1 MKEKLSLILS
11 LIFVASI
18 VAYWGFSQGS
28 SNPVNPIGET
38 QNNQS
43 NQYDNKSKSS
53 KVKIKSTTAEKD
65 IVVHIKGAI
74 KNPGDYQVPYGSK
87 VQDLIIVAGGC
98 LEGADTS
105 GLALNKTLRQNQTI
119 KVPFISSES
128 SQSAIVNVN
137 VASLEEIDSLPG
149 IGRTTAEKI
158 IDERNKSKFINLEDF
173 KKRLKFSSSKIEK
186 LKGLISF

>member
-11 LIFVASI
+11 LIFLASI

-28 SNPVNPIGET
+28 NNPANSVVDS

-43 NQYDNKSKSS
+43 NQYNNKIKNS
-53 KVKIKSTTAEKD
+53 KVKVKSTMAEKD
-65 IVVHIKGAI
+65 ISVHIKGAV

-87 VQDLIIVAGGC
+87 VQDLIVVAGGC
-98 LEGADTS
+98 LDGADTS

-119 KVPFISSES
+119 KIPFISYGSN
-128 SQSAIVNVN
+128 QGTVINVN
-137 VASLEEIDSLPG
+137 TASLEELDSLPA
-149 IGRTTAEKI
+149 IGKITAEKI
-158 IDERNKSKFINLEDF
+158 IDERNRSKFINLEDF

-186 LKGLISF
+186 LRGLVSF